1 MVILIQF
8 SSPVFQSNG
17 FQREGG
23 DDARDDAR
31 DYLPCADGLPESI
44 CGRMGE
50 HGEHDTATML
60 NTSPHESSAQYTQF
74 LASIRSYQ
82 PLLANLNASVTSVA
96 NSVSTL
102 GQTSQHGHLEN
113 ATKSEPLRSTIPHVM
128 PLQHVS
134 LPKGPVTSPVQLL
147 QQSTDASRLANN
159 VHLPLNNGDPQQQIQ
174 QGSEIV
180 NQRPRVSFAEHV
192 DQTRPINC
200 PTDSTMMFASSRH
213 TEGKYCS

>member
-8 SSPVFQSNG
+8 SSQVFQSIG

-23 DDARDDAR
+23 GDDAR
-31 DYLPCADGLPESI
+31 DYLPCADGLPESV

-50 HGEHDTATML
+50 RGEHDTATML

-102 GQTSQHGHLEN
+102 GQTSQHCHLES
-113 ATKSEPLRSTIPHVM
+113 ATKSEPLRTTIPHVM

-174 QGSEIV
+174 PGSELV
-180 NQRPRVSFAEHV
+180 NQRPRVSFAGHV
-192 DQTRPINC
+192 DQPRPINC
-200 PTDSTMMFASSRH
+200 PTDSTMMSASSRH